1 MLDSVGAFETVVSI
15 HMFTRRY
22 TEYVVVPVTSC
33 TSVLDVP
40 GSNAGLDVGYADIFF
55 CFFLFRT
62 ETFWDF
68 SFFFFKDLLHRN

>member
-1 MLDSVGAFETVVSI
+1 MLEAVGAFETVVSI

-55 CFFLFRT
+55 CFFFISYRDILG
-62 ETFWDF
+62 
-68 SFFFFKDLLHRN
+68 FFFFLKDLLHRN